1 MKLPEIM
8 LALVSHI
15 SSKWPAGSGQTPKH
29 GLFFLSANNSL
40 INERMIFFTDPWQL
54 CPVPLFNK
62 GRDNCQ
68 WKENVLR
75 FLGKMVKTNLLLN
88 QIKLCFLLTFFILQV
103 TIVSASFC
111 KPCFNL
117 SKNNNKQTKNR
128 NPWRLGVPEVKGGVI
143 NQGDKFHVNN
153 RRNGISETVSLFI
166 RVSHL
171 RLVNF

>member
-1 MKLPEIM
+1 MACRFRANP
-8 LALVSHI
+8 
-15 SSKWPAGSGQTPKH
+15 QTWII
-29 GLFFLSANNSL
+29 FFSANNSL

-88 QIKLCFLLTFFILQV
+88 HTKLCFLLCFFILQV

-117 SKNNNKQTKNR
+117 SKKPQTNKD
-128 NPWRLGVPEVKGGVI
+128 PWRLGVPEVKCCVI
-143 NQGDKFHVNN
+143 NQGNKFHVNN
-153 RRNGISETVSLFI
+153 GVMAFLSLFLF
-166 RVSHL
+166 VSSGESSQIG
-171 RLVNF
+171 